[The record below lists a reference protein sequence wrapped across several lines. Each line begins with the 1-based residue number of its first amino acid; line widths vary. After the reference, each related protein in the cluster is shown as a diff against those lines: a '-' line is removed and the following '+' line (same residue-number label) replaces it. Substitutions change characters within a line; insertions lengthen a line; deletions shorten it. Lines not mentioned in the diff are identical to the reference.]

1 METIQGAAYEGGN
14 PLDGLSAIAKRRREL
29 DVEEYHEVLR
39 ARAAGVSWQ
48 GIAAVLGVSRQ
59 AVHKKFKRRIQ
70 G

>member
-1 METIQGAAYEGGN
+1 LA
-14 PLDGLSAIAKRRREL
+14 AIAKRRREL